1 MMQIGTSLIWI
12 PVALWL
18 AHEGQ
23 QGWAVFTVVWGIFI
37 NVIDNFIKPML
48 ISHGGG
54 LPLALIFMGVIG
66 GLLAWGIIG
75 IFVGPALLA
84 TGYTLGTH
92 WLDYGRQEPGEAK
105 RPRNRIA
112 GADETTS

>member
-48 ISHGGG
+48 ISHGSG

-84 TGYTLGTH
+84 TGYTLVTH